1 MEPNIIE
8 IIEKKRDGKTLN
20 KEEIESFVEGVVKGK
35 IPDYQISALLMAI
48 YFQGLNDEETFF
60 LTKSMRDSGKT
71 ISITTFRPLVD
82 KHSTGGVGDKVSLA
96 LAPIMASLGACIP
109 MISGRA
115 LGHTGGTVDKLES
128 IPGYKTHLNV
138 EEFIEIVK
146 RVGCSIIGQTEE
158 IAPADRIIYS
168 IRDVTGTV
176 PSIPLI
182 TASILSKKLSVNLD
196 GIVFD
201 VKTGLGAFMR
211 SYADAEKLARSLVN
225 VSNKMGVKAKAIIT
239 DMNEPLGYTA
249 GNRIEVM
256 ETLFYLNG
264 AEIKDLDEVVKSL
277 AAELLLICGK
287 VSDRDLGKEMVDNSI
302 KSGKA
307 LKKFFEMVRAHGGL
321 VEEIEFTKIDQFIKV
336 KYIEFVEAEVEGYI
350 SKIDAKL
357 VGEAARLLGAGRFKK
372 DDKIDP
378 VAGVIL
384 LKKTGAYVKKGE
396 KIFEIRANSE
406 NKIEEAKRLL
416 LNSLDF
422 NLVKPPER
430 TIIYSLV
437 E

>member
-1 MEPNIIE
+1 MEPNILR
-8 IIEKKRDGKTLN
+8 IIEKKRDGKILN
-20 KEEIESFVEGVVKGK
+20 KEEIEFFVEGVIKGK

-48 YFQGLNDEETFF
+48 FFQGLNDEETFF

-71 ISITTFRPLVD
+71 IDILSVHPLLD

-96 LAPIMASLGACIP
+96 LAPIMASLGVYIP

-128 IPGYKTHLNV
+128 IPGYKTDLTI
-138 EEFIEIVK
+138 EEFRKIVK
-146 RVGCSIIGQTEE
+146 TIGCSIIGQTEE

-196 GIVFD
+196 GIIFD

-211 SYADAEKLARSLVN
+211 NYTDAEKLAKSLVN
-225 VSNKMGVKAKAIIT
+225 VSNKMGVKAKALIT

-249 GNRIEVM
+249 GNRIEIM
-256 ETLFYLNG
+256 ETIFYLNG

-277 AAELLLICGK
+277 AAELLLIGEK
-287 VSDRDLGKEMVDNSI
+287 ISDRDLGKEMVDNLR
-302 KSGKA
+302 KNGKA
-307 LKKFFEMVRAHGGL
+307 LKKFFDMVKAHGGL
-321 VEEIEFTKIDQFIKV
+321 VEEIEFLKIDNFIRA
-336 KYIEFVEAEVEGYI
+336 KYIEFVEAEIEGYI
-350 SKIDAKL
+350 SKIDAKI
-357 VGEAARLLGAGRFKK
+357 VGEAARILGAGRLKK
-372 DDKIDP
+372 EDKIDP
-378 VAGVIL
+378 VAGIIL
-384 LKKTGAYVKKGE
+384 HKKTGSYVKKGE
-396 KIFEIRANSE
+396 KIFEIRTNSE
-406 NKIEEAKRLL
+406 NKVEEAKKLL

-422 NLVKPPER
+422 NIEKPSER